1 MFSDNTTNFV
11 GCNREFREAVGEW
24 NKHQIHTALRQKE
37 IEWTFNPP
45 GASHMG
51 GSWER
56 IIRTVRKILMVLIPK
71 YTVTDDLLH
80 TILLEVEE
88 MVNSRPL
95 CLSLE
100 PGSNVPLTP
109 NHLLQIDP
117 SIGLPPIKT
126 SSDDCYAH
134 QRYPLVQ
141 LVADQFWMRWV
152 QEYAKTI
159 LCCEK
164 NGMTRNE
171 TFLKEM

>member
-1 MFSDNTTNFV
+1 M
-11 GCNREFREAVGEW
+11 
-24 NKHQIHTALRQKE
+24 
-37 IEWTFNPP
+37 
-45 GASHMG
+45 
-51 GSWER
+51 
-56 IIRTVRKILMVLIPK
+56 IRTVRKILMVLIPK

-109 NHLLQIDP
+109 NHLLRIDP
-117 SIGLPPIKT
+117 SIALPPIKT
-126 SSDDCYAH
+126 GPDDCYAH
-134 QRYPLVQ
+134 QRYRLVQ
-141 LVADQFWMRWV
+141 LVADQVLDEMGARR
-152 QEYAKTI
+152 

-164 NGMTRNE
+164 NGLSRNE